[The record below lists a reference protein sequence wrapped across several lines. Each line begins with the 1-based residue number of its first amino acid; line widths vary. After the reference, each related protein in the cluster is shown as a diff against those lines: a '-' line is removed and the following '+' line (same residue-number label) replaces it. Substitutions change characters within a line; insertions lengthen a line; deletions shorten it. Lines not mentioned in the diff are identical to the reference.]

1 MTKLGAAVRIEKE
14 KCRLQ
19 VVCAALKLIY
29 ELRDKEERC
38 WSLLKLSRT
47 TILNIYTNIFIY
59 KFIYITYIIYMY
71 YIYNVIYMI
80 YRIYIYK
87 S

>member
-29 ELRDKEERC
+29 ESRDKEERR
-38 WSLLKLSRT
+38 WSLLKLSRA
-47 TILNIYTNIFIY
+47 TILNIYTFKYIY
-59 KFIYITYIIYMY
+59 KFLYNIYHIHYTHYILYN
-71 YIYNVIYMI
+71 YI
-80 YRIYIYK
+80 
-87 S
+87 